1 MRKSSAPFFLAIV
14 LAFASALVIARTTRA
29 AQGEIFIEF
38 LTAGPCNWT
47 HKNNQNMG
55 FVCVWK
61 EGSGGAQDH
70 KEERCYGF
78 RYLPDS
84 TLGNVWSSGCK
95 APPAVCDETGI
106 ARFPPADV
114 TATINPRK
122 ITSTQ
127 RDTVYMVAE
136 NTHAAGDFVLG
147 WKACV
152 DVCNKLAKAAGLN
165 EAPVDP
171 KQPIGPEE
179 YIQRLKAAN

>member
-1 MRKSSAPFFLAIV
+1 MQKRLVRPCLAVVI
-14 LAFASALVIARTTRA
+14 AFATTLLTTPMTRA
-29 AQGEIFIEF
+29 AQGEIFVEF

-47 HKNNQNMG
+47 HRNNQNMG

-78 RYLPDS
+78 RYVPDS

-106 ARFPPADV
+106 VRFPASDV
-114 TATINPRK
+114 TATTNPRK

-127 RDTVYMVAE
+127 RDTMYAVAE
-136 NTHAAGDFVLG
+136 NTHAVGDFVLG

-152 DVCNKLAKAAGLN
+152 DFCNKLAKAAGLN
-165 EAPVDP
+165 EVPIDP
-171 KQPIGPEE
+171 KQPLGPEE
-179 YIQRLKAAN
+179 YIQKLKAAN